1 MRTVAGTRANGAKGI
16 GYLLPCIAVAAA
28 KGIRERC
35 WLGEETVPTSTYGH
49 GLAVRIAMQL
59 IEPPQQ
65 HVQLVHLVGPVAL
78 TLARSPH
85 AVATPND
92 LSNWIPKNHIS

>member
-1 MRTVAGTRANGAKGI
+1 MRTVAVTRANGAKGI

-35 WLGEETVPTSTYGH
+35 WLGEVKVPTSTYGH

-65 HVQLVHLVGPVAL
+65 HFQLVHLVCPVAL
-78 TLARSPH
+78 ALARRPH
-85 AVATPND
+85 AV
-92 LSNWIPKNHIS
+92 PKPTILCVLYK

>member
-1 MRTVAGTRANGAKGI
+1 MRTVAVTRANGAKGI

-35 WLGEETVPTSTYGH
+35 WKGEETVPTSTYGH

-78 TLARSPH
+78 ALARSPH

-92 LSNWIPKNHIS
+92 LSNGFHWRTI